1 MIICLDTGIIGILTS
16 PSDRQ
21 EVIDCRN
28 WLYALTARSAYFV
41 SSDICD
47 YEVRRSLILES
58 FKHNKEQSIKD
69 LNDLQQIVDFFPVT
83 TEAMRLAAHLWAN
96 SRSQGQATADPKN
109 LDADVIIAAQCQIIQ
124 QENPGQSLI
133 IATTNVN
140 HLSRFLDAQEWQNIN
155 F

>member
-1 MIICLDTGIIGILTS
+1 MIICLDTGILGILSS

-28 WLYALTARSAYFV
+28 WLYRLTARGAYFV

-58 FKHNKEQSIKD
+58 FKRNKEQSIQK
-69 LNDLQQIVDFFPVT
+69 LNNIQQTVDFLPVT
-83 TEAMRLAAHLWAN
+83 LDALRLAAHLWAI
-96 SRSQGQATADPKN
+96 SRSQGQATADPKT

-124 QENPGQSLI
+124 QEYPGQSLI

>member
-28 WLYALTARSAYFV
+28 WLYGLTARGAYFV

-83 TEAMRLAAHLWAN
+83 TEAMRLAAHLWAT
-96 SRSQGQATADPKN
+96 SRSQGQATADPKT
-109 LDADVIIAAQCQIIQ
+109 LDADVIITAQCQIIQ

>member
-1 MIICLDTGIIGILTS
+1 MIICLDTGILGILTS
-16 PSDRQ
+16 PNDRQ

-28 WLYALTARSAYFV
+28 WLYQLTARGVYFV

-58 FKHNKEQSIKD
+58 FKYNREQSIKK
-69 LNDLQQIVDFFPVT
+69 LNNLQEIVDFFPVT
-83 TEAMRLAAHLWAN
+83 TNAMRLAAYLWAT
-96 SRSQGQATADPKN
+96 SRSQGQPTADPKTI
-109 LDADVIIAAQCQIIQ
+109 DADVIIAAQCQLLQ
-124 QENPGQSLI
+124 QEYPGQSLI

-140 HLSRFLDAQEWQNIN
+140 HLSRFIDAQEWQNIR